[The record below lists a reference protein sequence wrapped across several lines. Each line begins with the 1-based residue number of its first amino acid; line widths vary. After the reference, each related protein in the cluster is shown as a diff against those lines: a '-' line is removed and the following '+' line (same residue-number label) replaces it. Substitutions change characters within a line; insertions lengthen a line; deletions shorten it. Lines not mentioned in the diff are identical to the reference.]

1 MESDKNTTNL
11 TIKTRGKPRSP
22 LKPYFSEHTSF
33 EIGIDEAGRGPL
45 FGRVYVAAVILPK
58 DPELFHHEWMR
69 DSKQIKS
76 IKKMNELANYIKAN
90 ALSWSITY
98 AEADEIDN
106 QNILNCVIRCMHK
119 CCNEIFGK
127 IDRKYSGDGLLLV
140 DGNYFRPY
148 MHFDTVS
155 ETFINIPHETVEKG
169 DGTYS
174 SIAAASILAKHAR
187 DSYIADLCVQYPV
200 LSERYLM
207 DKNMG
212 YGTKA
217 HIEGIHTY
225 GITQYHRKTFN
236 ICRGEHETIL

>member
-1 MESDKNTTNL
+1 MEPPAV
-11 TIKTRGKPRSP
+11 KTRVKKEKVC
-22 LKPYFSEHTSF
+22 LKSCFSEHTAF

-58 DPELFHHEWMR
+58 DHESFHHDWMR

-76 IKKMNELANYIKAN
+76 TKKMGELAEYIKSN

-98 AEADEIDN
+98 AEADEIDS

-119 CCNEIFGK
+119 CCNEIFSK
-127 IDRKYSGDGLLLV
+127 INPADGLLLV

-148 MHFDTVS
+148 MRFDVES
-155 ETFINIPHETVEKG
+155 ESFINVPHETVEKG
-169 DGTYS
+169 DGTFS

-187 DSYIADLCVQYPV
+187 DSYITDLCVQHP
-200 LSERYLM
+200 LLTERYLL

-217 HIEGIHTY
+217 HIEGIRSH
-225 GITQYHRKTFN
+225 GITQYHRKSFN
-236 ICRGEHETIL
+236 ICRGEPETKI

>member
-1 MESDKNTTNL
+1 MEQ
-11 TIKTRGKPRSP
+11 KTRVKKERKC
-22 LKPYFSEHTSF
+22 LKPCFSEHTTF

-58 DPELFHHEWMR
+58 DHESFHHDWMS
-69 DSKQIKS
+69 DSKLIKS
-76 IKKMNELANYIKAN
+76 TKKMGELADYIKAN

-98 AEADEIDN
+98 AEADEIDS

-119 CCNEIFGK
+119 CCNEIFAKTNIVG
-127 IDRKYSGDGLLLV
+127 GLLIV

-148 MHFDTVS
+148 MRFDPAS
-155 ETFINIPHETVEKG
+155 ESFINVPHETVEKG
-169 DGTYS
+169 DGTFS

-187 DSYIADLCVQYPV
+187 DSYIADLCVQYPL
-200 LSERYLM
+200 LSERYLL

-217 HIEGIHTY
+217 HIEGIRAH
-225 GITQYHRKTFN
+225 GITQYHRKSFN
-236 ICRGEHETIL
+236 ICRGEPETKL

>member
-1 MESDKNTTNL
+1 MEPPAV
-11 TIKTRGKPRSP
+11 KTRVKKEKVC
-22 LKPYFSEHTSF
+22 LKPCFSEDTAF

-58 DPELFHHEWMR
+58 DHESFHHDWMR

-76 IKKMNELANYIKAN
+76 TKKMGELAEYIKSN

-98 AEADEIDN
+98 AEADEIDS

-119 CCNEIFGK
+119 CCNEIFEK
-127 IDRKYSGDGLLLV
+127 NTHVDGLLLV

-148 MHFDTVS
+148 MRFDVAS
-155 ETFINIPHETVEKG
+155 ESFINVPHETVEKG
-169 DGTYS
+169 DGTFS

-187 DSYIADLCVQYPV
+187 DSYIADLCVQHPLLV
-200 LSERYLM
+200 ERYLL

-217 HIEGIHTY
+217 HIEGIRAH
-225 GITQYHRKTFN
+225 GITQYHRKSFN
-236 ICRGEHETIL
+236 ICRGEPETKI

>member
-1 MESDKNTTNL
+1 MEPPAV
-11 TIKTRGKPRSP
+11 KTRVKKEKVC
-22 LKPYFSEHTSF
+22 LKSCFSEHTAF

-58 DPELFHHEWMR
+58 DHESFHHDWMR

-76 IKKMNELANYIKAN
+76 TKKMGELAEYIKSN

-98 AEADEIDN
+98 AEADEIDS

-119 CCNEIFGK
+119 CCNEIFSK
-127 IDRKYSGDGLLLV
+127 INPTDGLLLV

-148 MHFDTVS
+148 MRFDVVS
-155 ETFINIPHETVEKG
+155 ESFINVPHETVEKG
-169 DGTYS
+169 DGTFS

-187 DSYIADLCVQYPV
+187 DSYIADLCVQHPLLV
-200 LSERYLM
+200 ERYLL

-217 HIEGIHTY
+217 HIEGICAH
-225 GITQYHRKTFN
+225 GITQYHRKSFN
-236 ICRGEHETIL
+236 ICRGETETTI

>member
-1 MESDKNTTNL
+1 MEPPAV
-11 TIKTRGKPRSP
+11 KTRVKKEKVC
-22 LKPYFSEHTSF
+22 LKPCFSEDTAF

-58 DPELFHHEWMR
+58 DHESFHHDWMR

-76 IKKMNELANYIKAN
+76 AKKMGELAEYIKSN

-98 AEADEIDN
+98 AEADEIDS

-119 CCNEIFGK
+119 CCNEIFEK
-127 IDRKYSGDGLLLV
+127 TTHVDGLLLV

-148 MHFDTVS
+148 MRFDVAS
-155 ETFINIPHETVEKG
+155 ESFINVPHETVEKG
-169 DGTYS
+169 DGTFS

-187 DSYIADLCVQYPV
+187 DSYIADLCVQHPLLV
-200 LSERYLM
+200 ERYLL

-217 HIEGIHTY
+217 HIEGIRAH
-225 GITQYHRKTFN
+225 GITQYHRKSFN
-236 ICRGEHETIL
+236 ICRGEPETKI